1 MKKRLAILL
10 TLLAVLLCGCSEK
23 ADDHTLRIAAAFHT
37 SELDALVEQ
46 FSETHTDCIVEVSYY
61 PENAYDRLCTEIMA
75 GGGPDVLNLFG
86 LSLPPDS
93 SWLENLYPYIDAD
106 GALDRDDFV
115 PTVLSFL
122 EVGGALRSIPATYEV
137 TTLTAR
143 ASDVSNAD
151 RWTFDEM
158 RDILAWQD
166 GDVHLLPESWVQT
179 EFLRWIASISAGTFI
194 DWESRTAHY
203 DSPAFQEQLRF
214 CAALPG
220 SYSLL

>member
-10 TLLAVLLCGCSEK
+10 TLLAVLLCGCGEK

-93 SWLENLYPYIDAD
+93 S
-106 GALDRDDFV
+106 
-115 PTVLSFL
+115 
-122 EVGGALRSIPATYEV
+122 
-137 TTLTAR
+137 
-143 ASDVSNAD
+143 
-151 RWTFDEM
+151 
-158 RDILAWQD
+158 
-166 GDVHLLPESWVQT
+166 
-179 EFLRWIASISAGTFI
+179 
-194 DWESRTAHY
+194 
-203 DSPAFQEQLRF
+203 
-214 CAALPG
+214 
-220 SYSLL
+220 